1 MTKLSLKSL
10 AATAVLLLSAQ
21 IASAGPDGTCEEYG
35 NEETAASEAAPSA
48 PVPTVAVDHTKI
60 AQIAPAAQN
69 NATVIASAKTDAV
82 EMAAPAKK
90 SDPQKQQTESLPK

>member
-69 NATVIASAKTDAV
+69 NATVIASAKTAV